1 MKKLIALMAL
11 VLCVVSCQKESF
23 GLVVDQN
30 GEAAVTLSVALPE
43 GATRAAGADSAL
55 GAIDNGV
62 SANYDVRFI
71 LEVYDV
77 TNGTPVLAKGPM
89 VESGKEDHAAFNL
102 RLVPGRDYKFVVW
115 ADFVTEGTQD
125 DLYYIT
131 ANGLDEIAV
140 DHTKWTA
147 IDESRDAYT
156 ASVNVPNYSS
166 TSKISNNENGT
177 ITLTRPF
184 AKLRVVTNDIKDM
197 IVKPKVVKINY
208 FSTKFYTA
216 FNALTE
222 EPIDQ
227 SYNGHELVVD
237 LSEDNYTS
245 ENPAATGEQTLFA
258 DYFFAKEGDIDR
270 VMFNMDVVT
279 TDGKEIPQITFNT
292 NIPVSRNHLTTVYGP
307 ILTDANNITV
317 IIDDKFADEKIN
329 VGEFD
334 TVEKS
339 FEEVL
344 KEASNCNTATI
355 NLAGDIAW
363 TTGSGHGSTPLMDE
377 TAKTQVL
384 TINGNGHTLTAK
396 GAGVGAIR
404 LANGGKVIFNNVK
417 VVDQSVSYAED
428 AWEFRYLEFGGALEF
443 NDCQFVNGIQ
453 LEEANATFN
462 RCSFNSNHNDEY
474 AVWVCGNK
482 AYFNKCTFEGP
493 RGLKVHE
500 DYGSEVEEVVVDA
513 TTFKNITK
521 KPGIALGKL
530 NAATTIVIKNSTFNN
545 CQAGDQG
552 NYIYE
557 SDTDVTKFDFT
568 EEKNVV
574 EVAATQENIAQ
585 VIKTNVENIVIK
597 LTEDTTIDVG
607 ANDPRYYLG
616 GEKTKSITIYG
627 FTQSAIPVLTFN
639 HKNSDWNYVRCTN
652 DDAKLTIRALD
663 LNNSGHNNGPWNRH
677 DITFYNKVVLD
688 GVFSQ
693 KAIAL
698 CNDADLTYV
707 MISDQHV
714 DNSDTY
720 QLWIRPMGQTIN
732 MNTCVLLANSTKTG
746 DRGIKIDNQYVDEGE
761 AKVTLNV
768 DGLKVKSQK
777 KAAIVVKSQA
787 GADINL
793 ANVDISN
800 VYADPFHAVWVDEEA
815 AAYADLVIVN
825 GGKKMVEGDTN
836 VAVVRGNDAMSS
848 AIANGAETVYLN
860 EGTYTVPAEAKGKTI
875 SIIGGENA
883 VVDATYPYDQSL
895 SGANITF
902 EGVTIKGQ
910 TNGNYQGF
918 THTGDLTF
926 NKCTFEGKLTVYSNS
941 TFNNCVF
948 NNKKDY
954 AVWTSWG
961 GDETKF
967 VGCTFNS
974 GGKALLVYGGSDG
987 SKEKTLIVENCV
999 FNSDATN
1006 ATDKAAIET
1015 GNDYDATYNLYITNA
1030 TVSDNFSVTTPK
1042 QDQGGDSLGT
1052 KVWGN
1057 KDRMPREK
1065 LNVYVDGVNVY

>member
-62 SANYDVRFI
+62 LANYDVRFI

-77 TNGTPVLAKGPM
+77 TNGTPVLAKGRM
-89 VESGKEDHAAFNL
+89 VKSGQETVAAFNL
-102 RLVPGRDYKFVVW
+102 RLVPGRDYNFVVW
-115 ADFVTEGTQD
+115 ADFVTKGSEA
-125 DLYYIT
+125 DLHYDT
-131 ANGLDEIAV
+131 KENDLGLRAV
-140 DHTKWTA
+140 AIKAWTA

-197 IVKPKVVKINY
+197 IVKPAVVKVNY
-208 FSTKFYTA
+208 FSTQFYTA

-258 DYFFAKEGDIDR
+258 DYFFAKEGNHDR

-355 NLAGDIAW
+355 NLAGDIEW
-363 TTGSGHGSTPLMDE
+363 TTGAGDGSTPLMDE

-396 GAGVGAIR
+396 GSGVGAIR
-404 LANGGKVIFNNVK
+404 LANKGKVIFNNVK

-521 KPGIALGKL
+521 KPGIALGTL

-557 SDTDVTKFDFT
+557 T
-568 EEKNVV
+568 
-574 EVAATQENIAQ
+574 
-585 VIKTNVENIVIK
+585 
-597 LTEDTTIDVG
+597 
-607 ANDPRYYLG
+607 
-616 GEKTKSITIYG
+616 
-627 FTQSAIPVLTFN
+627 
-639 HKNSDWNYVRCTN
+639 
-652 DDAKLTIRALD
+652 
-663 LNNSGHNNGPWNRH
+663 
-677 DITFYNKVVLD
+677 
-688 GVFSQ
+688 
-693 KAIAL
+693 
-698 CNDADLTYV
+698 
-707 MISDQHV
+707 
-714 DNSDTY
+714 
-720 QLWIRPMGQTIN
+720 
-732 MNTCVLLANSTKTG
+732 
-746 DRGIKIDNQYVDEGE
+746 
-761 AKVTLNV
+761 
-768 DGLKVKSQK
+768 
-777 KAAIVVKSQA
+777 
-787 GADINL
+787 
-793 ANVDISN
+793 
-800 VYADPFHAVWVDEEA
+800 
-815 AAYADLVIVN
+815 
-825 GGKKMVEGDTN
+825 DTN
-836 VAVVRGNDAMSS
+836 VATFNFTEENNTIFVNVANTNELQSALNSGKSVTLLAGEYTMPGINGKNVTIAGSRDAVLTINKPAMNGSHITLEGITVKGS
-848 AIANGAETVYLN
+848 GYATGIQHVGSVTYNGAKIV
-860 EGTYTVPAEAKGKTI
+860 
-875 SIIGGENA
+875 GEMCLYGDA
-883 VVDATYPYDQSL
+883 V
-895 SGANITF
+895 
-902 EGVTIKGQ
+902 
-910 TNGNYQGF
+910 
-918 THTGDLTF
+918 TF
-926 NKCTFEGKLTVYSNS
+926 NHCEFELANNQYIWVYGCKNAEFKKCTFNTVGKAILVYNEEAGANNVTVN
-941 TFNNCVF
+941 
-948 NNKKDY
+948 
-954 AVWTSWG
+954 
-961 GDETKF
+961 
-967 VGCTFNS
+967 GCTFNAS
-974 GGKALLVYGGSDG
+974 AGAKAGA
-987 SKEKTLIVENCV
+987 IANQNC
-999 FNSDATN
+999 
-1006 ATDKAAIET
+1006 AAIEIDNYQKSGVGAAHKVT
-1015 GNDYDATYNLYITNA
+1015 TSENTYGE
-1030 TVSDNFSVTTPK
+1030 NFSGEWRIKNFVSGNAITVNGVEYTQIALDGKLMSIDANKNVT
-1042 QDQGGDSLGT
+1042 
-1052 KVWGN
+1052 
-1057 KDRMPREK
+1057 
-1065 LNVYVDGVNVY
+1065 VNE